1 MSDQPIRIRVE
12 SLEKR
17 YEQLTA
23 VAGISF
29 EVRAGELFGFL
40 GPNGAGKTTTL
51 KMLAGLLSP
60 TAGSMTVAGYDVARD
75 PVEVKRRVGFIPD
88 RPFIYEKLTA
98 REFLGFMAGI
108 YGVPDAEAG
117 RRGEELLAT
126 FGLSEWGDRMVENYS
141 HGMKQRLTMASA
153 LIHRPEVLIV
163 DEPMVGLDPRYAKQI
178 KVLLK
183 GLCQRGMTVF
193 MSTHTLEVAEEMCD
207 RIGIINEGE
216 LVAEGT
222 LDELTATA
230 GEKGGRLEQIFLK
243 LTGGQGLRDII
254 DWPEGDD
261 GEGSRDDVS

>member
-1 MSDQPIRIRVE
+1 MIEIRKLFKSFGNVE
-12 SLEKR
+12 
-17 YEQLTA
+17 A
-23 VAGISF
+23 VCGLDLN
-29 EVRAGELFGFL
+29 VDKGVLFGFL
-40 GPNGAGKTTTL
+40 GPNGAGKTTTIR
-51 KMLAGLLSP
+51 MMIGLLRP
-60 TAGSMTVAGYDVARD
+60 DAGTIRIGGHD
-75 PVEVKRRVGFIPD
+75 VEVDSIAARRIVGYIPD
-88 RPFIYEKLTA
+88 RPYLYPKLTG
-98 REFLGFMAGI
+98 RETIAF
-108 YGVPDAEAG
+108 V
-117 RRGEELLAT
+117 GELYSIPRTEVVDRTDQLLDFFELAHRADSL
-126 FGLSEWGDRMVENYS
+126 VEGYS
-141 HGMKQRLTMASA
+141 HGMKQRLVFAAA
-153 LIHRPEVLIV
+153 LLHRPRILIV